1 VSVVRGVAIATEP
14 VTLTSVYRDRYAP
27 MVRLARQVVGS
38 VAIAEEL
45 TQDAF
50 VRLQGAWDR
59 VDNPAAFLNTTLIN
73 LCRTW
78 MKRAS
83 TGDRLA
89 AFAADSPVGLP
100 LELDE
105 TWQALSRLPDK
116 YRIVLALRF
125 YADLPEAEIA
135 TLLDCRLG
143 TVKSQIHRGLAKLK
157 EVLS

>member
-1 VSVVRGVAIATEP
+1 MFAGRGVAIETEV
-14 VTLTSVYRDRYAP
+14 VTLASVYRDRYVP
-27 MVRLARQVVGS
+27 VVRLAAHIVGS

-50 VRLQGAWDR
+50 IRLQGSWDG
-59 VDNPAAFLNTTLIN
+59 VENPAAFLNTAVVN

-78 MKRAS
+78 LQRTRM
-83 TGDRLA
+83 GDRLA
-89 AFAADSPVGLP
+89 AIAAEPITL
-100 LELDE
+100 LAELDE
-105 TWQALSRLPDK
+105 TRLALDRLPDK

-135 TLLDCRLG
+135 RLLDCRLG

-157 EVLS
+157 EALS

>member
-1 VSVVRGVAIATEP
+1 
-14 VTLTSVYRDRYAP
+14 
-27 MVRLARQVVGS
+27 MVRLARQIVGS

-59 VDNPAAFLNTTLIN
+59 VDNPAAFLNTTLVN

-78 MKRAS
+78 MRRAS
-83 TGDRLA
+83 VGDRLA
-89 AFAADSPVGLP
+89 AAAADSPIGLP
-100 LELDE
+100 GELDE
-105 TWQALSRLPDK
+105 TWQALGRIPDK

-125 YADLPEAEIA
+125 YADLPEADIA
-135 TLLDCRLG
+135 RLLDCRLG

>member
-1 VSVVRGVAIATEP
+1 MSTGREATIEAES
-14 VTLTSVYRDRYAP
+14 VTLASVYRERYVP
-27 MVRLARQVVGS
+27 LVRLARQIVGS
-38 VAIAEEL
+38 MAVAEEL

-50 VRLQGAWDR
+50 IRLQGAWDR
-59 VDNPAAFLNTTLIN
+59 VDNPAAFLNTALVN

-78 MKRAS
+78 LQRTRMA
-83 TGDRLA
+83 DRLA
-89 AFAADSPVGLP
+89 VVAQEPVALP
-100 LELDE
+100 AELDE

-116 YRIVLALRF
+116 YRIVLAMRF

-135 TLLDCRLG
+135 RLLDCRLG